1 MIKDN
6 VQKILQELP
15 RGVELVAVIKG
26 RTIEDILSAIDA
38 GVKILGVNYVK
49 DVRNLFP
56 IINKKVSW
64 HYIGIPRIE
73 KHDLFRRRF
82 LEIFDMIETIDSLEL
97 ALELDKR
104 CASIDKVMP
113 ILIEVN
119 IAREPQK
126 SGLDPDIVEDTIRAI
141 SQLRYVRVMGLMT
154 MGPVVNDPE
163 ELRPYFKE
171 MKDLFD
177 QIKNLQIPNTEIKYL
192 SMGMSDSYKVAIEEG
207 ANIVRI
213 GTKLFTG

>member
-126 SGLDPDIVEDTIRAI
+126 SGLDPDIVEDTIRVI

>member
-126 SGLDPDIVEDTIRAI
+126 SGLDPDIVEDTIRVI

-171 MKDLFD
+171 MKNLFD

>member
-171 MKDLFD
+171 MKNLFD

>member
-15 RGVELVAVIKG
+15 QGVELVAVIKG

-73 KHDLFRRRF
+73 KHDLFRRKF

-171 MKDLFD
+171 MKNLFD